1 MGRRIILAVLLLG
14 AAACTKDTTSE
25 GAALADVEMRELTV
39 ESMAGTRT
47 ELADNGYAVLWTPGD
62 RIGVFVASDAKF
74 TSLDTPLTYQGTV
87 PAPSGRFTGE
97 AGLGI
102 GASEYTL
109 YAYYPYTEQAQPR
122 IDSVGFVLPALQ
134 RQRAS
139 GDTQHLGR
147 YDFAVAQVVRSAT
160 GEFEPLIFRH
170 AFAVAEIELTA
181 SGPLAGRSLLS
192 VSLYSSDPSTTSYY
206 GTPEG
211 TVQMNGPFAFD
222 LGASEN
228 YTARWA
234 GGEDRSL
241 SVRLEFDEP
250 PVLGSEAVNA
260 YLTLNPEDYSAAGG
274 TLYLVAE
281 TVDGYVATVALPGI
295 AITAGQLRYVALDL
309 VGGTAPAA
317 EIDLTASGE
326 RANCYVVDRA
336 GQRYSFDAATAGNG
350 VVTPALAAAV
360 QRYEGRVLSAALGG
374 GNARLLWQSDR
385 NLIEPGSVKW
395 SAGRIFFTTSERPAL
410 LGGNAVIALYAD
422 AASDE
427 VLWSWHIW
435 VTDRSNEELLAAA
448 QTYVLAPDYES
459 VYGAGST
466 RMMDRTLGALTDEQS
481 PYTRSLSAMLY
492 QWGRKDPFPAQ
503 NVVYG
508 DGGEKIAYIYEWIP
522 AGCTGEPGRYEGY
535 TGNTAYAIAH
545 PATFIF
551 TQRNSSSFDWYYG
564 GGTGNG
570 ADVRNNELWGNPTG
584 WQAGQNTT
592 KTLFDPCPPG
602 WKMPHAYA
610 FSAFTKS
617 GKAAEVASGEA
628 YVSGSFVQGWQLRYD
643 GTNDTF
649 YPIVGMRNDA
659 LGIYSV
665 STAGFYWSSSPVAD
679 SFGGD
684 VFYESEIRLSPE
696 SSNPRATALP
706 VRCMKE
712 IR

>member
-1 MGRRIILAVLLLG
+1 MGRKTIAAVLLLG
-14 AAACTKDTTSE
+14 AAACTKDPTST
-25 GAALADVEMRELTV
+25 GDAPVGVEMRELTV
-39 ESMAGTRT
+39 ESAAGTRT
-47 ELADNGYAVLWTPGD
+47 QLAGDGYGVLWSPGD

-74 TSLDTPLTYQGTV
+74 TALDTPLTFQGTA
-87 PAPSGRFTGE
+87 PAPSGRFSGE
-97 AGLGI
+97 AGFGI

-109 YAYYPYTEQAQPR
+109 YAYYPFEEAAQPR
-122 IDSVGFVLPALQ
+122 VDSVGFVLPSVQ
-134 RQRAS
+134 RQRAA
-139 GDTQHLGR
+139 GDTRHLGS

-160 GEFEPLIFRH
+160 GEFEPLVFRH

-181 SGPLAGRSLLS
+181 SGPLAGRSLQA

-206 GTPEG
+206 GTPEH
-211 TVQMNGPFAFD
+211 TVQMNGPYAFD
-222 LGASEN
+222 LGGAEN
-228 YTARWA
+228 YAARWA
-234 GGEDRSL
+234 GGEARSL

-250 PVLGSEAVNA
+250 PVLGSESVKA
-260 YLTLNPEDYSAAGG
+260 YLTIAPDDYSAAGG
-274 TLYLVAE
+274 TFYLVAE
-281 TVDGYVATVALPGI
+281 TVDGYVATVELPGI
-295 AITAGQLRYVALDL
+295 ALSAGQLRYAVLDL
-309 VGGTAPAA
+309 AGGTAPAA

-326 RANCYVVDRA
+326 RANCYVVSRA
-336 GQRYSFDAATAGNG
+336 GQRYSFDASTAGNG

-360 QRYEGRVLSAALGG
+360 QRYEGRTLTAALGG
-374 GNARLLWQSDR
+374 GDARLLWQSDR

-395 SAGRIFFTTSERPAL
+395 SAGRISFTTSERPAL

-422 AASDE
+422 AASEE

-435 VTDRSNEELLAAA
+435 MMDRTNEELLAAA
-448 QTYVLAPDYES
+448 QTYVLAPAYES

-466 RMMDRTLGALTDEQS
+466 QMMDRTLGALTDEQS

-508 DGGEKIAYIYEWIP
+508 DGGEKIAYIYRWVP
-522 AGCTGEPGRYEGY
+522 VGCTGEPGRYEGY

-545 PATFIF
+545 PATFIY
-551 TQRNSSSFDWYYG
+551 TQRNSSSYDWYYG
-564 GGTGNG
+564 GGAGYG

-584 WQAGQNTT
+584 WQAGRNTT

-610 FSAFTKS
+610 YTAFTKE
-617 GKAAEVASGEA
+617 GRAADVASGEA
-628 YVSGSFVQGWQLRYD
+628 YVTGSFVQGWRLRYD

-649 YPIVGMRNDA
+649 YPIVGTRNDA
-659 LGIYSV
+659 LGVYSV
-665 STAGFYWSSSPVAD
+665 STVGFYWSSSPVAD

-684 VFYESEIRLSPE
+684 VFFESAATVSPE

-712 IR
+712 VR